1 MKHDT
6 EGQGTTCEIL
16 VNEQPVTVERGRQPA
31 ADVQQAAVDQGVLN
45 PEQTYVLSIE
55 TEPRVNEPRVTEPI
69 NDLIEVEPGICI
81 VAVPDDD
88 DS

>member
-1 MKHDT
+1 MKHET

-16 VNEQPVTVERGRQPA
+16 VNEQPVTVEPGPQSA

-55 TEPRVNEPRVTEPI
+55 TEPRVTEPI
-69 NDLIEVEPGICI
+69 NELIEVEPGICI

>member
-16 VNEQPVTVERGRQPA
+16 VNEQPVTVELGQQPA
-31 ADVQQAAVDQGVLN
+31 ADIQQAAVDQGVLN

-55 TEPRVNEPRVTEPI
+55 TEPRVTDPI
-69 NDLIEVEPGICI
+69 DELIDVEPGICI

>member
-1 MKHDT
+1 MNHDT

-16 VNEQPVTVERGRQPA
+16 VNEQSVTVEPGRQPA
-31 ADVQQAAVDQGVLN
+31 ADIQQAAVDQGVLN

-55 TEPRVNEPRVTEPI
+55 TEPRVTEPI
-69 NDLIEVEPGICI
+69 NDLVEVEPGICI